1 MRRRASPGDRRRET
15 KSDTSLSS
23 SAHSVKCFR
32 LRRRSRSRLFPD
44 TPLRA
49 ARHPSGVMR
58 GASRARRSA
67 LARRLA
73 RVSSHPR
80 APAAAPGPP
89 AGTAAPVPA
98 APPRLGPR
106 PPPGVAPRLLRGFA
120 ASGGDERV
128 GRGVPLAEERA
139 SAGTTTVDDAAASDA
154 SARAADAP
162 GSTPPGTPG
171 TSAEVGSSS
180 ARKDLYM
187 MFTCGRCETRAAK
200 GFSRQAYDNGVVI
213 VRCPGCQTQHLVAD
227 RYGWFGEPGSVE
239 DFLRDRGEVVA
250 RTREEGAGVAFLT
263 ESEDGTIEADEAAV
277 KAWMDRVKATAV
289 ERARA
294 GGEGATDDGRG

>member
-1 MRRRASPGDRRRET
+1 
-15 KSDTSLSS
+15 
-23 SAHSVKCFR
+23 
-32 LRRRSRSRLFPD
+32 
-44 TPLRA
+44 
-49 ARHPSGVMR
+49 
-58 GASRARRSA
+58 
-67 LARRLA
+67 
-73 RVSSHPR
+73 
-80 APAAAPGPP
+80 
-89 AGTAAPVPA
+89 
-98 APPRLGPR
+98 
-106 PPPGVAPRLLRGFA
+106 
-120 ASGGDERV
+120 
-128 GRGVPLAEERA
+128 
-139 SAGTTTVDDAAASDA
+139 
-154 SARAADAP
+154 
-162 GSTPPGTPG
+162 
-171 TSAEVGSSS
+171 
-180 ARKDLYM
+180 

-250 RTREEGAGVAFLT
+250 RTREEASMGNRAPQGSSPFPT